1 MSKFDIQ
8 GNSNDK
14 YVLNFKKSSYHSVSK
29 SVWSNDKELLKKMAR
44 LLVMENYQ
52 TVYID
57 ETNSDLLWLHGAIHQ
72 DKNSPIQTSN
82 IKFNGGK
89 SVDQP
94 INTDNDVGAVAP

>member
-8 GNSNDK
+8 GNPNDK
-14 YVLNFKKSSYHSVSK
+14 YVLNFKKSSYHSVNK
-29 SVWSNDKELLKKMAR
+29 SIWSNDKELLKKMAR

-72 DKNSPIQTSN
+72 NKNRMRSKNFEIFRNS
-82 IKFNGGK
+82 KDERL
-89 SVDQP
+89 S
-94 INTDNDVGAVAP
+94 

>member
-72 DKNSPIQTSN
+72 DKNRMRSKNFEIFRNS
-82 IKFNGGK
+82 KEERL
-89 SVDQP
+89 S
-94 INTDNDVGAVAP
+94 

>member
-29 SVWSNDKELLKKMAR
+29 SIWSNDKELLKKMAR

-72 DKNSPIQTSN
+72 DKNIMRSKNFEIFRNS
-82 IKFNGGK
+82 KEERL
-89 SVDQP
+89 S
-94 INTDNDVGAVAP
+94 

>member
-14 YVLNFKKSSYHSVSK
+14 YVLNFIKSSYHSVSK

-57 ETNSDLLWLHGAIHQ
+57 SADDSLLWLAGRI
-72 DKNSPIQTSN
+72 
-82 IKFNGGK
+82 GGK
-89 SVDQP
+89 KSYARSKHFEIFRNSKNEDLR
-94 INTDNDVGAVAP
+94 

>member
-14 YVLNFKKSSYHSVSK
+14 YVLNFKKSSYHSVNK
-29 SVWSNDKELLKKMAR
+29 SIWSNDKELLKKMAR

-57 ETNSDLLWLHGAIHQ
+57 SADDSLLWLAGRI
-72 DKNSPIQTSN
+72 
-82 IKFNGGK
+82 GGK
-89 SVDQP
+89 KSYARSKHFEIFRNSKNEDLR
-94 INTDNDVGAVAP
+94 

>member
-72 DKNSPIQTSN
+72 DKNIMRSKNFEIFRNS
-82 IKFNGGK
+82 KEERL
-89 SVDQP
+89 S
-94 INTDNDVGAVAP
+94 